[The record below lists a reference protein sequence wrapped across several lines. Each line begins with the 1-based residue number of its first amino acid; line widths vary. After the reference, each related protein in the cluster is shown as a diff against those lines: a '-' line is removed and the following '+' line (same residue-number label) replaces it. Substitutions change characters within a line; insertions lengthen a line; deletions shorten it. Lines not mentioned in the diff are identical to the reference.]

1 MKNWRISSIRKQP
14 NKSRFLCGLGLLVVL
29 LALASLCF
37 GAVPLTP
44 EEILGAFLGG
54 TRDSAASQIVL
65 LARLPRT
72 CGCLL
77 AGAVFFLILW
87 FKHRAG
93 AALAV
98 SGTVIQGVLDN
109 PLASPNII
117 GVNSGAGLLVAVSCA
132 LFPNAVTLIPFTSI
146 LGAAGAVFLVLFLA
160 ERTGASRITL
170 VLAGIAVSGIFSA
183 GIDAVVTFVP
193 EALNGY
199 SDFRIGGLANLSMTR
214 VAPAFWI
221 ILVAMLLVLSL
232 SGELD
237 VLLLGTETARS
248 LGLPAKQLRLT
259 LLALAA
265 ALAGA
270 AVSFAGLLGFV
281 GLMVPHIMRRLL
293 GAESLPLLLAS
304 ALGGASLLTLCDLL
318 ARLLFAPYEL
328 PVGIVLALAGGPFF
342 IWLLLRQRGGRSHA

>member
-77 AGAVFFLILW
+77 AGA
-87 FKHRAG
+87 
-93 AALAV
+93 ALAV

-132 LFPNAVTLIPFTSI
+132 LFPNAITLIPFTAI

-160 ERTGASRITL
+160 ERTGASWCWR
-170 VLAGIAVSGIFSA
+170 VSRSPAFSA
-183 GIDAVVTFVP
+183 PG
-193 EALNGY
+193 
-199 SDFRIGGLANLSMTR
+199 STR
-214 VAPAFWI
+214 
-221 ILVAMLLVLSL
+221 
-232 SGELD
+232 
-237 VLLLGTETARS
+237 
-248 LGLPAKQLRLT
+248 
-259 LLALAA
+259 
-265 ALAGA
+265 
-270 AVSFAGLLGFV
+270 
-281 GLMVPHIMRRLL
+281 
-293 GAESLPLLLAS
+293 
-304 ALGGASLLTLCDLL
+304 
-318 ARLLFAPYEL
+318 
-328 PVGIVLALAGGPFF
+328 
-342 IWLLLRQRGGRSHA
+342 

>member
-77 AGAVFFLILW
+77 AGA
-87 FKHRAG
+87 
-93 AALAV
+93 ALAV

-132 LFPNAVTLIPFTSI
+132 LFPNAVTLITFTAI

-265 ALAGA
+265 FIDSA
-270 AVSFAGLLGFV
+270 AASSSSRAAMRSSGVGSGLGCCAAACSKAAISSGVISRYCPFTHFFMFSPHRFESSFPHRTHLWKYLRMIFQKLGF
-281 GLMVPHIMRRLL
+281 RRQQ
-293 GAESLPLLLAS
+293 
-304 ALGGASLLTLCDLL
+304 C
-318 ARLLFAPYEL
+318 
-328 PVGIVLALAGGPFF
+328 
-342 IWLLLRQRGGRSHA
+342 RGQAH